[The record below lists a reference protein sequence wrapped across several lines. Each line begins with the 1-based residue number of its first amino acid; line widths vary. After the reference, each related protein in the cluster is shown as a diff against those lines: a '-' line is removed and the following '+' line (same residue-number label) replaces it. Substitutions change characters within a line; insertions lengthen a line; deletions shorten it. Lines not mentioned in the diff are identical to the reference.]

1 MSLDRI
7 RSETDTEGH
16 NWATNDRRT
25 YAPCGG
31 AQGDW
36 KRGASKNRPEPEKPK
51 RREAD
56 VAYRKEK

>member
-1 MSLDRI
+1 MSLDHI

-25 YAPCGG
+25 YDPCGG
-31 AQGDW
+31 AQGEW
-36 KRGASKNRPEPEKPK
+36 KKKPEPEKPK

-56 VAYRKEK
+56 VAYRREE